1 MYICKPAV
9 YSTTH
14 SVVGAEEVQEGEVM
28 TEVVQEGEVMAEVV
42 QEGEVMAEVVQE
54 GEVMAEAV
62 VRVPEPTLAR
72 AVFVTVLPGAL
83 VASCR
88 LDTGRHTRQT
98 YKAGI

>member
-1 MYICKPAV
+1 M
-9 YSTTH
+9 
-14 SVVGAEEVQEGEVM
+14 
-28 TEVVQEGEVMAEVV
+28 

-72 AVFVTVLPGAL
+72 AVSVTVLPGAP

-88 LDTGRHTRQT
+88 LNTGTHIRQT
-98 YKAGI
+98 YKADI